1 MEGTGYIVPLKAS
14 NPKHFGFAIQPRKD
28 EADLVNSFSGMLKGA
43 IDQVNG
49 KQVSADHL
57 IVQAGT
63 KPDTVDVHEV
73 MNAISEAELAMNMT
87 KAVVDRVVRAYQELS
102 NMR

>member
-1 MEGTGYIVPLKAS
+1 MEGTGYIVGLKAS
-14 NPKHFGFAIQPRKD
+14 DPRHYGAGAVARKD
-28 EADLVNSFSGMLKGA
+28 EGDLIGSFASMFKSA
-43 IDQVNG
+43 IDDVNG
-49 KQVSADHL
+49 KQVSADKL

-73 MNAISEAELAMNMT
+73 MNAISEAELSMNLT
-87 KAVVDRVVRAYQELS
+87 KAITDRVLRAYQEIT